1 MELLNQN
8 TPYYLLAIIAVALWS
23 IPWKAL
29 ALWKS
34 ARRNHVGWFIF
45 FLLINTAGILEILYL
60 IILRKKG
67 QESPAKQTVA
77 GANRLFH
84 SESNGESSPL
94 PYERPQIDTDEYTNE
109 EKEAEHQEILAD
121 LKQRS
126 GGRYDRDAFNLRKLR
141 MQKRLEEGV
150 PDGQGNLSEQQPS
163 AGGKIDSPL

>member
-1 MELLNQN
+1 MELINQN

-45 FLLINTAGILEILYL
+45 FLLINTAGILEIIYL

-67 QESPAKQTVA
+67 QESTVKQELP
-77 GANRLFH
+77 GASKLFH
-84 SESNGESSPL
+84 QHSRSDNMNL
-94 PYERPQIDTDEYTNE
+94 PYERPQIDTDEYTSE

-121 LKQRS
+121 LKQE
-126 GGRYDRDAFNLRKLR
+126 GGLSYDRNAFNLRKLR
-141 MQKRLEEGV
+141 MQKRLEEGT
-150 PDGQGNLSEQQPS
+150 PDDQKNLSEQQQS
-163 AGGKIDSPL
+163 AGGKINSPL